1 MLFISFQT
9 IFHLL
14 LFPNGFLFFI
24 LELLILYSI
33 FVKLPF
39 RASIEFFLE
48 ILSTMFFIYLSF
60 LIVVV
65 ILLFQLK
72 LSCALPTG
80 YAIIYLSSLSE
91 FIMMTTK
98 DII

>member
-1 MLFISFQT
+1 MLLISFQT

-33 FVKLPF
+33 FVILPF
-39 RASIEFFLE
+39 RASIEFLE

-72 LSCALPTG
+72 LSCALLTG

-91 FIMMTTK
+91 LIMMTTK